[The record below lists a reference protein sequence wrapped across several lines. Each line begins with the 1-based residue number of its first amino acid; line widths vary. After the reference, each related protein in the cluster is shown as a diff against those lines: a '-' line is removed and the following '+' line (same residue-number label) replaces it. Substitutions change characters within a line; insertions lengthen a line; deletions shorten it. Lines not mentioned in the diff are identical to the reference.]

1 MTEYVMSKAMYV
13 DLIKKISKG
22 KKLGNPKAEVIKY
35 LNDTVGVLGEV
46 IDIHI
51 EG

>member
-13 DLIKKISKG
+13 DLVKKISKG
-22 KKLGNPKAEVIKY
+22 KKLSNPKAEIIKY
-35 LNDTVGVLGEV
+35 LNETAGVLGEIV
-46 IDIHI
+46 DIHI

>member
-13 DLIKKISKG
+13 DFIKKISKG
-22 KKLGNPKAEVIKY
+22 KKLGNPKTEIIKY
-35 LNDTVGVLGEV
+35 LNDTAGVLGEIV
-46 IDIHI
+46 EIHI